1 MMCGFPLTPHR
12 PPSPTQHKHTIHIH
26 ARDSRFLKW
35 EQEQEEQ
42 RRRSYTTLGV
52 EAVKQSKEQAGF
64 GASNKLVGA
73 SSAAATDPWSQL
85 YIQQQADAAA
95 AASANDIPSPP
106 ASLQSSPTWLNRNN
120 STRRGNSGPKSE
132 GGGGGNVND
141 GKKVSS
147 VHVSRRGSVTVTTTP
162 VESSGNSSSSSNN
175 RSNNTNTNTVRFS
188 DSNSS
193 GSTWDYN
200 NAPTVHIDTLPPSPT
215 GRQPVQH
222 SPPARPTGQ
231 WLKGDYPQPDESNVL
246 HVSAPGGGLGNSRI
260 SAPYT
265 SMMVKS
271 SSARRAMSPTA
282 GGTGGVANGFSGVDG
297 SGGKGAGGGSGGGG
311 GRVTNPTHHVEH
323 TPSPKPPSG
332 AGRPLAGVLHRDTGR
347 TTSSDMYKAWDL
359 PATSP
364 NGRKG
369 AGHALTSTTTSSMA
383 MLAATSPIVAP
394 GGSTDRGVGGNGGK
408 GGARPGV
415 KPAISYPWA
424 KTNGDN
430 RDNRQF

>member
-1 MMCGFPLTPHR
+1 M
-12 PPSPTQHKHTIHIH
+12 
-26 ARDSRFLKW
+26 
-35 EQEQEEQ
+35 
-42 RRRSYTTLGV
+42 
-52 EAVKQSKEQAGF
+52 
-64 GASNKLVGA
+64 
-73 SSAAATDPWSQL
+73 
-85 YIQQQADAAA
+85 
-95 AASANDIPSPP
+95 
-106 ASLQSSPTWLNRNN
+106 
-120 STRRGNSGPKSE
+120 
-132 GGGGGNVND
+132 
-141 GKKVSS
+141 SS

-162 VESSGNSSSSSNN
+162 VESSGNSSSNSSSSSNN
-175 RSNNTNTNTVRFS
+175 RSNNTNTVRFS
-188 DSNSS
+188 DSNSNSNSS
-193 GSTWDYN
+193 GSGWDYN

-215 GRQPVQH
+215 GRQPPVQH

-231 WLKGDYPQPDESNVL
+231 WLKGDYPQADESNVL

-282 GGTGGVANGFSGVDG
+282 GGKGGVVNGFSGVNG

-311 GRVTNPTHHVEH
+311 GRVTNPTHHIEH
-323 TPSPKPPSG
+323 TPSPKPPNG
-332 AGRPLAGVLHRDTGR
+332 AGRPLAGVLHHRDTGR

-394 GGSTDRGVGGNGGK
+394 GGSTDRGVVGGSGGQ

-424 KTNGDN
+424 KTKGDNRDN